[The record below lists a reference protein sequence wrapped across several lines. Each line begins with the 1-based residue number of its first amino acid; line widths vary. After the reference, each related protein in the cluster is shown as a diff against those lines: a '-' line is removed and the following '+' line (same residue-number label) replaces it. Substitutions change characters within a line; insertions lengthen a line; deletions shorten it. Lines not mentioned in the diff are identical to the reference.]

1 MPKTPTAAPA
11 INRLFVAVKSATLS
25 VCDPRSALA
34 TLGAAAPDWGS
45 RVNGVSAVRSQDA
58 QWSRRPRR
66 VRADAPADHRKRDCR
81 VQRYL
86 GRSRH
91 AKRLAPSAGPHP
103 QQRHWVIGTVPC
115 GDRWPSALLAEMEA
129 SNG

>member
-1 MPKTPTAAPA
+1 MPKTSTAPPA
-11 INRLFVAVKSATLS
+11 IDRFLVAVESATLS
-25 VCDPRSALA
+25 GCDARSVLA
-34 TLGAAAPDWGS
+34 TLGATAPNWGS
-45 RVNGVSAVRSQDA
+45 RVNGVSPVRSEHA
-58 QWSRRPRR
+58 KWFRRSRR
-66 VRADAPADHRKRDCR
+66 VRAGAPADHRKRDCR

-91 AKRLAPSAGPHP
+91 ATRLAPSAGPHP
-103 QQRHWVIGTVPC
+103 QQRPWVGDTVPC